1 MAKTL
6 PQQQLLLELLHM
18 SGEIAILG
26 EADGSVLWRTLHE
39 CRNKSW
45 VKLTAI
51 GDSGQRAEITPTG
64 RMAMTQ
70 GANEAESTP

>member
-26 EADGSVLWRTLHE
+26 EADDSVLWRTLHE
-39 CRNKSW
+39 CRDHGW

-51 GDSGQRAEITPTG
+51 SDTGQRAEITSIG
-64 RMAMTQ
+64 RMAMTG
-70 GANEAESTP
+70 GATSSP